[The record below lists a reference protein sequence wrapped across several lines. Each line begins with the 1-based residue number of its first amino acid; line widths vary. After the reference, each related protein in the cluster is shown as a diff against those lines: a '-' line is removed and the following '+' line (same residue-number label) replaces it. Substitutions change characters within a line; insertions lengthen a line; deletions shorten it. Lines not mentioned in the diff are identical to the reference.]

1 MAPITYIQ
9 KVQTMTE
16 AEKKQA
22 ALKDDLL
29 NLVIEH
35 IDVPGL
41 LNGVIDEI
49 LEPALLDAVA
59 QSENKIDDLIV
70 AALYP
75 VLEAEVKKQ
84 IQKIWDG
91 IATQDGDLV

>member
-1 MAPITYIQ
+1 MTPITYIQ

-35 IDVPGL
+35 INVPGL